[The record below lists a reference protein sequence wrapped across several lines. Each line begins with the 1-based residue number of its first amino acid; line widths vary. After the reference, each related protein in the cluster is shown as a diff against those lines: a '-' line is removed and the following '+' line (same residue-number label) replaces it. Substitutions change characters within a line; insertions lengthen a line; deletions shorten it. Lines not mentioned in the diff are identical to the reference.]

1 MPLDIIMDGGRSDPR
16 NAILHQMFSH
26 LGFGERA
33 GSGLYMISTVWK
45 NKNWIEPEI
54 KEELNPNR
62 TTLTLYMKKDKIY
75 TNNYPNSYPNNYPDK
90 LNEIQLQI
98 IKIIKENPVV
108 TAKEISM
115 IIEKRGLPAIKW
127 NLKQLKNKGI
137 LERDGTTRRGK
148 WIVKNED
155 IETN

>member
-26 LGFGERA
+26 LGFGEKA

-75 TNNYPNSYPNNYPDK
+75 TNNYPNSYPNDYPDK

>member
-26 LGFGERA
+26 LGFGEKA

>member
-1 MPLDIIMDGGRSDPR
+1 MDGGRSDPR

-98 IKIIKENPVV
+98 IKIIKGNPVV

>member
-33 GSGLYMISTVWK
+33 GSGLYMISTVWRS
-45 NKNWIEPEI
+45 KNWIEPEI

-75 TNNYPNSYPNNYPDK
+75 TNNYPNSYTNNYPDK

-98 IKIIKENPVV
+98 IKIIKGNPVV

>member
-33 GSGLYMISTVWK
+33 GSGLYMISTVWRS
-45 NKNWIEPEI
+45 KNWIEPEI

-98 IKIIKENPVV
+98 IKIIKGNPVV

>member
-1 MPLDIIMDGGRSDPR
+1 MDGGRSDPR

-33 GSGLYMISTVWK
+33 GSGLYMISTVWRS
-45 NKNWIEPEI
+45 KNWIEPEI

-98 IKIIKENPVV
+98 IKIIKGNPVV

>member
-98 IKIIKENPVV
+98 IKIIKGNPVV

>member
-33 GSGLYMISTVWK
+33 GSGLYMISTVWRS
-45 NKNWIEPEI
+45 KNWIEPEI

-75 TNNYPNSYPNNYPDK
+75 TNNYPNSYTNNYPDK

-98 IKIIKENPVV
+98 IKIIKGNPVV

-155 IETN
+155 IEIN

>member
-1 MPLDIIMDGGRSDPR
+1 MDGGRSDPR